1 MDSLKFSISKNQFI
15 SDVLGMN
22 VALISAHHEDPPSIN
37 TYNFENL
44 LFECKRLSL
53 DLVSIRIN
61 AERVD
66 LVMKFQSL
74 GFRVIENLI
83 TLNTRLLK
91 SEDNFFPPEIR
102 QANEKDESILRQLAA
117 TAFSFDR
124 FHKDPEI
131 NSALADQLKSDWIA
145 NALNGRSDIV
155 FVYEAAKRIVG
166 FNACL
171 LSGNTA
177 SIDLIAVDPK
187 FQGRGVGRQLVS
199 TSQKYYSNFAERML
213 VGTQSSNISS
223 MNLYHGL
230 GFSVSKSEFTLHGRI
245 KCML

>member
-15 SDVLGMN
+15 SNVLGMN
-22 VALISAHHEDPPSIN
+22 VALVSAHFEDPPSIN
-37 TYNFENL
+37 TYNLEDL
-44 LFECKRLSL
+44 IFECKKLDL
-53 DLVSIRIN
+53 DLVSVRIS
-61 AERVD
+61 AEQVD
-66 LVMKFQSL
+66 LVTKFQRL
-74 GFRVIENLI
+74 GFIVIENLI
-83 TLNTRLLK
+83 TLNSRLKK

-117 TAFSFDR
+117 NAFSFDR

-131 NSALADQLKSDWIA
+131 NPALADKLKSDWIA

-155 FVYEAAKRIVG
+155 FVYEVAKKIVG

-177 SIDLIAVDPK
+177 SIDLIAVDPR
-187 FQGRGVGRQLVS
+187 FQGRGVGKQLVS
-199 TSQKYYSNFAERML
+199 TSQKYYSNFAERMS

-223 MNLYHGL
+223 MHLYHAL